1 MVESSNRWAA
11 HTNVL
16 DALRAVDMCTSP
28 AVHQLHLEGE
38 EPHAIPPLGGWQDL
52 ATFLF
57 GADWLQQ
64 ERNTQPTAGGKVG
77 PSSVPNQT
85 KLGWDAPYLDDIP
98 DFPQASP
105 VCANPHALPR
115 SEALSLYGETETDVS
130 QHEKEL
136 RAMPDEAFVT
146 EWGVVQESDWK
157 ETDAT
162 KKKRAQEDP
171 EGAPPIKRVKLQD
184 GKPAAAQD
192 TPKLTHPPYV
202 PSFLPPFPDCGPGR
216 IIVADDTTPLVPL
229 MPASTASS
237 TNDTLGVRSSLVKME
252 QDYWGSGWDEREPS
266 IKVPLGRTKTEG
278 TTPPTVVVP
287 LVRASGS
294 RISRILEGSMDAT
307 H

>member
-1 MVESSNRWAA
+1 MVESSNRSSA
-11 HTNVL
+11 HANVL

-38 EPHAIPPLGGWQDL
+38 ESNTIPSGGWQDL

-57 GADWLQQ
+57 GTDWQQQ
-64 ERNTQPTAGGKVG
+64 ERSTQPTPGGKVG
-77 PSSVPNQT
+77 PSSVPKQT
-85 KLGWDAPYLDDIP
+85 KKGWDAPYLDEIP

-105 VCANPHALPR
+105 ACANPHALPR
-115 SEALSLYGETETDVS
+115 SVALSLYGETETDIS

-136 RAMPDEAFVT
+136 GAMPDEAFVT
-146 EWGVVQESDWK
+146 EWGVVQGGDVK
-157 ETDAT
+157 ETDVT
-162 KKKRAQEDP
+162 KKKRAQEEP

-192 TPKLTHPPYV
+192 KPKPTRPSYV
-202 PSFLPPFPDCGPGR
+202 PSFLPPFPESGPGR
-216 IIVADDTTPLVPL
+216 AIVADDTTPLVPL
-229 MPASTASS
+229 MPAATTSS

-252 QDYWGSGWDEREPS
+252 QHYWGSGWDAPAPS

-278 TTPPTVVVP
+278 STPPTVVVP

-294 RISRILEGSMDAT
+294 RMSRILEGSMDAT